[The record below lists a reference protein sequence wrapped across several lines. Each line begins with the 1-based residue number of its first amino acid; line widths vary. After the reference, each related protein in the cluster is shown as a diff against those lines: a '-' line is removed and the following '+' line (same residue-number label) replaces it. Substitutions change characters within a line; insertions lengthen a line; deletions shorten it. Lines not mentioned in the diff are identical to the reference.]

1 MSLVKINNFEVDKLL
16 VNQPDLTN
24 LAILIIL
31 FIVVILSLKRR
42 RTTLGD
48 VAHSNQAKGIAILL
62 IIVGHLWVHVSSQKP
77 ALVFSAEGVS
87 LFLILSGYG
96 LTRSHLV
103 SPYSLKQ
110 FLSKRINRVYYPYWI
125 ATVFIIGLDYLLLN
139 RTYSSFDIL
148 LTTVGIN
155 LSQTTKHL
163 DYARWYITFIL
174 FWYIM
179 FYLSTMLQSK
189 NRALLFLFAASS
201 ILLPLDYYV
210 THLGW
215 YQIYSFSVGCF
226 IGYNHKVIHDRLQ
239 AHNVISIMA
248 ALTTLATVILYKIYM
263 FHPLRDSLP
272 YLIFLFV
279 REGASILFSLSIMA
293 LIWCCGQANLA
304 SRFLS
309 FTGIISYE
317 LFLLHGPFLIKYNF
331 FMNGKNVVFPF
342 FIYLP
347 AVYML
352 SIAFNKVAKALQRVP
367 IKWKVSCAGGA
378 IQPW

>member
-31 FIVVILSLKRR
+31 FIIVILSLKRR
-42 RTTLGD
+42 RTTFGD

-148 LTTVGIN
+148 LTTVGVN

-174 FWYIM
+174 FWYII
-179 FYLSTMLQSK
+179 FYLSTKLQSR
-189 NRALLFLFAASS
+189 NYS
-201 ILLPLDYYV
+201 ILLIFAISLLLFPLNYYIM
-210 THLGW
+210 HFGW
-215 YQIYSFSVGCF
+215 YQIYSFATGCF
-226 IGYNHKVIHDRLQ
+226 IGYNYESIRDSLQ
-239 AHNVISIMA
+239 AHHAISVMA
-248 ALTTLATVILYKIYM
+248 AVTGLIMVILCKLYFFGILKA
-263 FHPLRDSLP
+263 SLP
-272 YLIFLFV
+272 YLVFLFIY
-279 REGASILFSLSIMA
+279 EGTSILFSLSVIILMWYWGRVN
-293 LIWCCGQANLA
+293 LI

-317 LFLLHGPFLIKYNF
+317 LFLLHGLLLIKYNF
-331 FMNGKNVVFPF
+331 FMSGENVIFPF
-342 FIYLP
+342 FVYLTT
-347 AVYML
+347 VYML
-352 SIAFNKVAKALQRVP
+352 SIALNKFAKALQRVS
-367 IKWKVSCAGGA
+367 IK
-378 IQPW
+378 